1 MEKTAKLLVNK
12 NCLIQ
17 HAHTSNRKWNM
28 HAVQKCYS
36 IVQFCKNITL
46 QSYWT
51 VATRLAIS
59 CNCKNRKPSSSLG
72 FCASCSFSCHTKQE
86 SSATICSTDISLK
99 APLNIS
105 SVSVSSSAE
114 LISHATFP
122 FSSTTSSLVM
132 YLHQLWLI
140 EQLLQ
145 NNQQNLFLLITHNH

>member
-1 MEKTAKLLVNK
+1 MLAAENEICMQFRNVIAFLLLVVFSILLL
-12 NCLIQ
+12 LID
-17 HAHTSNRKWNM
+17 TSR
-28 HAVQKCYS
+28 
-36 IVQFCKNITL
+36 FITL

-72 FCASCSFSCHTKQE
+72 FCASCNFSCHTKQE

-122 FSSTTSSLVM
+122 FSSTTSSFVM
-132 YLHQLWLI
+132 YLHQLFLI
-140 EQLLQ
+140 EQLPQNKNLFMLQ
-145 NNQQNLFLLITHNH
+145 NH